1 MQLLF
6 LDEKYEEKN
15 CHSLISLMHD
25 IVQLNGAMSRLAGEG
40 EESSLVTS
48 YNPDDLLSEEA
59 LDLASFAENVCMEE
73 CKVKIFAGD
82 YGPDYEV
89 I

>member
-6 LDEKYEEKN
+6 LDEKYEEKG

-25 IVQLNGAMSRLAGEG
+25 IVKINGAMSRLAGEG
-40 EESSLVTS
+40 EETTITTS

-59 LDLASFAENVCMEE
+59 FDLTAFAENVCMEE
-73 CKVKIFAGD
+73 CKVKIFSNGE
-82 YGPDYEV
+82 YPDYE
-89 I
+89 IQ